1 MEPYDA
7 NKLSKHIT
15 WEDTNNLYWYAMP
28 KPLATGE
35 FKSIDIEDSDL
46 DKYRN
51 DIPKECI
58 SEVDF

>member
-1 MEPYDA
+1 M
-7 NKLSKHIT
+7 
-15 WEDTNNLYWYAMP
+15 MP
-28 KPLATGE
+28 KPLATGG

-58 SEVDF
+58 SGVDF